1 LRAIRPHFSPIRAVT
16 QKLACWPRGRV
27 IFRLFADSSLALDWQ
42 NDAQSLASF
51 RRRCLVF
58 HRAHLHCR
66 TGSGKPI
73 SRERNEFPASQ
84 FPASQF
90 PARRQILARWRQS
103 TRCRGGRERSQVGG
117 RERTQAAGSQY
128 RFVRSILN
136 VAGRAFACR
145 TVAYAHGTHGRAYF
159 TIALEDP
166 ADHNHII
173 SFSGENGRRPNQ
185 TLYELPID
193 RMLLNS
199 KQRPKVDGLPV
210 PLVESSAG
218 MCTQLG
224 NFAQGQVSSIAC
236 SATDKNGRQYEL
248 RFESDGLPITLR
260 RVRPGPPTIRQPS

>member
-1 LRAIRPHFSPIRAVT
+1 MRNHWQVFAAAALFFTAPTSIAEPAAESRSAASEMNFPQANSTQANSPQANSPQDAKSSQDGGKAHVAEEVANEVRSEVANELRPQEANT
-16 QKLACWPRGRV
+16 D
-27 IFRLFADSSLALDWQ
+27 LFALMSG
-42 NDAQSLASF
+42 
-51 RRRCLVF
+51 RC
-58 HRAHLHCR
+58 
-66 TGSGKPI
+66 
-73 SRERNEFPASQ
+73 
-84 FPASQF
+84 
-90 PARRQILARWRQS
+90 
-103 TRCRGGRERSQVGG
+103 
-117 RERTQAAGSQY
+117 
-128 RFVRSILN
+128 SILN